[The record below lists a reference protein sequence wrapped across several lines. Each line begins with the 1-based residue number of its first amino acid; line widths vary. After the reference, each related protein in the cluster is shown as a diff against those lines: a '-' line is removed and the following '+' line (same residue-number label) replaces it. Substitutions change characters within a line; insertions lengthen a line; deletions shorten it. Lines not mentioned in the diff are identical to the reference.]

1 MPPRSR
7 KDTNQNKRFKVFK
20 NEQIR
25 ARRIMLLDEE
35 GERIGEFYRDDA
47 LRKAQES
54 WLDMIQMQYDPQNN
68 TAIAKLMD
76 YGKYQYNKKKED
88 KKKKQSQKNKWLKEL
103 KFSYMIG
110 EHDLEMK
117 IKKAKEFL
125 EEWYTVRLFA
135 RLRWRE
141 YTHKDKVFERLSI
154 LEETFDDIARSQWL
168 KEERGWY
175 AITLLPKRKNNGQ
188 QNPLVSE
195 KKNKGIMIK
204 KVQKKESSDNV

>member
-1 MPPRSR
+1 M
-7 KDTNQNKRFKVFK
+7 FK
-20 NEQIR
+20 NDQIR
-25 ARRIMLLDEE
+25 ARKILLLDEE
-35 GERIGEFYRDDA
+35 GEKLGEFYRDDA
-47 LRKAQES
+47 LRKAEES
-54 WLDMIQMQYDPQNN
+54 GLDMIQIKYDPQAN

-76 YGKYQYNKKKED
+76 YGKYQYNKQKEE
-88 KKKKQSQKNKWLKEL
+88 KQKKQSQKHKWLKEL

-117 IKKAKEFL
+117 INKAKEFL

-141 YTHKDKVFERLSI
+141 YMHKEKVFERLSI

-188 QNPLVSE
+188 QNTLVSK
-195 KKNKGIMIK
+195 KKNQGIQIK
-204 KVQKKESSDNV
+204 KANAWQSREQTSDSKQEGS